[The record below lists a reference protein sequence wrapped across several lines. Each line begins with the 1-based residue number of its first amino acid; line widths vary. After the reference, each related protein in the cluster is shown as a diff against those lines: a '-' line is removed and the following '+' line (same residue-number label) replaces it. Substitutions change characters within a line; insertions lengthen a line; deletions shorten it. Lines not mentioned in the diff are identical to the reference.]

1 MECCFFIIPKF
12 THLALLLWSLIR
24 LMVISLDKW
33 DIRFLLKLL
42 AIFYVINL
50 LLQHNLSKMHF
61 EAGPLLRTINNP
73 DDLKKLSREKL
84 HQVCDELRQYIIDVV
99 SVQGGHFASSLGV
112 VELSVALHYV
122 YNTPY
127 DQLVWDVGHQAYG
140 HKILTGRREDF
151 VSNRKYKGMSGF
163 PKRSESNYDTFGV
176 GHSSTSISAALGMSM
191 AAKYKGEDRKSVA
204 IIGDGSMTA
213 GMAFEAMNHAGV
225 ADSDMLIVL
234 NDNCMSIDPNV
245 GALKEYLTD
254 ISTSPTYNKFRD
266 ELWNVMGKMPIGKNF
281 TREMASKVEAGLKGV
296 VSKSSNLFEALNLR
310 YFGPIDG
317 HNITKLVDTLKDLR
331 EIPGPKILHILTV
344 KGKGYELAEKDQT
357 KWHAPGLFDKLTGE
371 IIKKKIEVPQPPK
384 YQDVFG
390 KTILTL
396 AESNK
401 NIMGVTPAMPSGS
414 SLKFMMDAMPDRA
427 FDVGICEQHA
437 VTLSAGL
444 ATQGMKVF
452 CNIYSSFMQRAYDQV
467 IHDVALQK
475 LPVVFCLDRAG
486 LVGEDGPT
494 HHGCYDISF
503 FRCIPNMIISAPM
516 NEQELRNL
524 MYTAQLES
532 TKLPFVIRYPRGE
545 GVMVDWEKPFETLT
559 IGKGRKLKDGKDIAI
574 LSLGHPGNF
583 AQTAIRNLRTEGL
596 DPAHYDIRFVKP
608 LDEAL
613 LHEAFTN
620 YARIVTVEDGTVVGG
635 MGSAILEFMN
645 THGYQNQVTIL
656 GIPDTIVEHGSLKEL
671 HHECH
676 YDAMAIA
683 DAVKALL
690 AKDNLVE
697 A

>member
-1 MECCFFIIPKF
+1 
-12 THLALLLWSLIR
+12 
-24 LMVISLDKW
+24 
-33 DIRFLLKLL
+33 
-42 AIFYVINL
+42 
-50 LLQHNLSKMHF
+50 MHF
-61 EAGPLLRTINNP
+61 EAGPLLSKINAP
-73 DDLKKLSREKL
+73 EDLKKVSRDKL

-151 VSNRKYKGMSGF
+151 VTNRKYNGLSGF
-163 PKRSESNYDTFGV
+163 PKRSESEYDTFGV
-176 GHSSTSISAALGMSM
+176 GHSSTSISAALGMAM
-191 AAKYKGEDRKSVA
+191 AAKYKGENRKSVA

-225 ADSDMLIVL
+225 ADSDVLIIL

-266 ELWNVMGKMPIGKNF
+266 ELWQLMGKLPIGKHF

-296 VSKSSNLFEALNLR
+296 VSKSSNLFEALQLR

-317 HNITKLVDTLKDLR
+317 HNITKLVDTLKDLK

-371 IIKKKIEVPQPPK
+371 IVKKTIDTPQPPK

-390 KTILTL
+390 HSILEL
-396 AESNK
+396 AEQNP

-414 SLKFMMDAMPDRA
+414 SLKFMMEAMPHRA

-444 ATQGMKVF
+444 ATQGLKVF

-494 HHGCYDISF
+494 HHGCYDIAF
-503 FRCIPNMIISAPM
+503 FRCIPNMIIAAPM

-524 MYTAQLES
+524 MFTSQLPEIN
-532 TKLPFVIRYPRGE
+532 LPFVIRYPRGE
-545 GVMVDWEKPFETLT
+545 GVMVDWKKPFEKLP
-559 IGKGRKLKDGKDIAI
+559 IGKGRKIKDGKDIAI

-583 AQTAIRNLRTEGL
+583 AQTAIRNLRSEGI

-608 LDEAL
+608 IDEDL
-613 LHEAFTN
+613 LHEVFQQ
-620 YARIVTVEDGTVVGG
+620 YDKVITVEDGTVVGG
-635 MGSAILEFMN
+635 LGSAILEFMN
-645 THGYQNQVTIL
+645 AHGYQSQIKIL

-671 HHECH
+671 QKECH
-676 YDAMAIA
+676 YDAIAIA
-683 DAVKALL
+683 EAVKTMLGQSIL
-690 AKDNLVE
+690 TE